1 MKCSYK
7 HRRSEEIEQLRLSKP
22 RAFQKYFR
30 KKNQKSKESISLNDF
45 YTYFSNLENYI
56 FTCRN
61 EESEIFCENHD
72 FNGSSVNDEFDRPIS
87 ADEVLKALKK
97 NEYFIETIDILFM
110 ESRST
115 PQTML
120 YKIQYKQ
127 THFNAVLESGV
138 FLDSWREGI
147 VIPLRKKGDKMT

>member
-1 MKCSYK
+1 M
-7 HRRSEEIEQLRLSKP
+7 
-22 RAFQKYFR
+22 KYFR
-30 KKNQKSKESISLNDF
+30 KNNQKSKESISLNDF
-45 YTYFSNLENYI
+45 FDYFSNLENDI

-72 FNGSSVNDEFDRPIS
+72 YNGSSANDEFDRPIS

-120 YKIQYKQ
+120 YKI
-127 THFNAVLESGV
+127 
-138 FLDSWREGI
+138 
-147 VIPLRKKGDKMT
+147 